1 MIEFPENMDL
11 GLIALLVLGGIF
23 IVIIF
28 VLLVI
33 NYFRE
38 VKRVEKE
45 REKGKERLDDEVSR
59 INNHKKKR

>member
-38 VKRVEKE
+38 VKRVEKQ
-45 REKGKERLDDEVSR
+45 REKEKERLDDEVSR

>member
-45 REKGKERLDDEVSR
+45 REKEKERLDDEVSR
-59 INNHKKKR
+59 INNHEKKR